1 MRDVSA
7 FICGI
12 CAAFRAG
19 WFGWAVEQKA
29 VCVCVFASG
38 SFHPLRF
45 MGAFATLRVASLGI
59 YSPCFFDR
67 SNNPTVK
74 KEPSPLNS
82 PVPRNEL

>member
-1 MRDVSA
+1 MSLPLSVGYVLHSEQ
-7 FICGI
+7 
-12 CAAFRAG
+12 AG
-19 WFGWAVEQKA
+19 LDGLWNRRL
-29 VCVCVFASG
+29 CVCVFASG